1 MMDEVD
7 DSSSSI
13 RRTFNEKLWAE
24 VRTRWD
30 GMVRSKK
37 IEDVGIRCLCWVSLE
52 IVRSNCSL
60 ERRNET

>member
-1 MMDEVD
+1 MDEVD

-37 IEDVGIRCLCWVSLE
+37 IDVNV
-52 IVRSNCSL
+52 
-60 ERRNET
+60 